1 MYSFKTSI
9 KQFSPQK
16 SPSHQSGTVH
26 VSTHRLFYIDD
37 RHQLSHSFALDLS
50 CVSRT
55 EYYAGLFKSSSKV
68 TVYLA
73 AGTRVNGNASLPSL
87 NNQYEETVFES
98 WECEVCGNRNPPGLS
113 PTAAKIC
120 ALCGVPRSS
129 VPLPIKTPA
138 AAAAALMP
146 PLQHGHLSSSLPT
159 SVHPSA
165 SSSSASLLFHSNH
178 SRPSDT
184 PSSSRP
190 NIQTRVPSSIA
201 CPACTFLNHPS
212 MRSCEMCNTPLPS
225 LASSQTRPQSNVLTA
240 SSLTSTKSAPSSRPA
255 SPDLGDDDED
265 SGGIEVD
272 PARHMI
278 KLSFRKGGDKAFYA
292 VLKRSLMGKAWE
304 VSMVVLY
311 HHPISLMVYYD
322 REK

>member
-1 MYSFKTSI
+1 
-9 KQFSPQK
+9 
-16 SPSHQSGTVH
+16 
-26 VSTHRLFYIDD
+26 
-37 RHQLSHSFALDLS
+37 
-50 CVSRT
+50 
-55 EYYAGLFKSSSKV
+55 
-68 TVYLA
+68 
-73 AGTRVNGNASLPSL
+73 
-87 NNQYEETVFES
+87 
-98 WECEVCGNRNPPGLS
+98 
-113 PTAAKIC
+113 
-120 ALCGVPRSS
+120 
-129 VPLPIKTPA
+129 
-138 AAAAALMP
+138 
-146 PLQHGHLSSSLPT
+146 
-159 SVHPSA
+159 
-165 SSSSASLLFHSNH
+165 
-178 SRPSDT
+178 
-184 PSSSRP
+184 
-190 NIQTRVPSSIA
+190 
-201 CPACTFLNHPS
+201 
-212 MRSCEMCNTPLPS
+212 MCNTPLPS